1 MCLLFNQSMT
11 MVLIFPTMVFLL
23 NQVKNSAAKPRKKK
37 PKSKAEIIEKES
49 SDSDNSAKV
58 KSSARE
64 ESTMDSFPETFR
76 KKKVKTEPKE
86 HTEVDHKVKS
96 KPAEKQKK
104 EKKKKVCCK
113 SIRF

>member
-1 MCLLFNQSMT
+1 MYRLATNLLLF
-11 MVLIFPTMVFLL
+11 F
-23 NQVKNSAAKPRKKK
+23 
-37 PKSKAEIIEKES
+37 EKES

-86 HTEVDHKVKS
+86 HTEVDHNVEFCYHRYYLS
-96 KPAEKQKK
+96 KTMKI
-104 EKKKKVCCK
+104 CK
-113 SIRF
+113 TLLNLFLIFSRNV

>member
-1 MCLLFNQSMT
+1 MYRLATNLLLF
-11 MVLIFPTMVFLL
+11 FFLL
-23 NQVKNSAAKPRKKK
+23 FFCRFTFDFKNSAAKPRKKK

-86 HTEVDHKVKS
+86 TTELK
-96 KPAEKQKK
+96 A
-104 EKKKKVCCK
+104 
-113 SIRF
+113 